1 MNQPSGPTLIPGI
14 AEAICD
20 RILRGQL
27 REGEVIHQTELAK
40 ELGVSPV
47 PLREA
52 LRRLEAE
59 GLVTFLP
66 YRGTIVAPITAMEVR
81 EGFAAAVA
89 LGLIMLPEAIPRLKP
104 EDFEAL
110 VALAGLLD
118 GGDAGIDD
126 VLQFYTVLLQPAGM
140 PWLLDMVRKIIL
152 RCIRFFPVTQA
163 NRRELQHVRPT
174 RLELV
179 AACRSG
185 DADAAVRAF
194 TDYHRVRC
202 EGLVKA
208 HARREWQP

>member
-66 YRGTIVAPITAMEVR
+66 YRGTIVAPITAVEVR
-81 EGFAAAVA
+81 EGFAAAIA
-89 LGLIMLPEAIPRLKP
+89 LGLIMLPEAVRNLKP
-104 EDFEAL
+104 ADFEAL
-110 VALAGLLD
+110 HGLAELLD
-118 GGDAGIDD
+118 GGDAGIED
-126 VLQFYTVLLQPAGM
+126 VLQFYTVLLQPANM

-152 RCIRFFPVTQA
+152 RCIRFFPITQA
-163 NRRELQHVRPT
+163 NRRELQHVKPT
-174 RLELV
+174 RAELV
-179 AACRSG
+179 EACRSG
-185 DADAAVRAF
+185 DPDAAARAF
-194 TDYHRVRC
+194 TDYHRIRC

-208 HARREWQP
+208 HAQRESHP